1 MLPLILCLLLLG
13 GITAPASAQ
22 IYKYIDKNG
31 VVRYT
36 NDLTQVPEDRLPG
49 AKRNAIPE
57 IKSTPPT
64 TPAPQPDRPV
74 PAKPPLE
81 PAKPPLEKM
90 AGPEKP
96 DADLSREAQALEKE
110 YKKLMAEKEQIE
122 RDTATYTKRYK
133 TRNRKGVPRKKLKEL
148 ELQKAEWDKKF
159 IDYQAKKKALEL
171 LKEKAAKK

>member
-49 AKRNAIPE
+49 AQRNAIPE
-57 IKSTPPT
+57 IKSTPPNT
-64 TPAPQPDRPV
+64 TAPQP
-74 PAKPPLE
+74 E
-81 PAKPPLEKM
+81 QPPLEKM

-96 DADLSREAQALEKE
+96 DADFSREAQALEKE
-110 YKKLMAEKEQIE
+110 YKELMAEKEQIE

-133 TRNRKGVPRKKLKEL
+133 TRNRKGVSRKKLKEL

>member
-13 GITAPASAQ
+13 GISAPASAE

-36 NDLTQVPEDRLPG
+36 NDLTQVPEDRLPD

-57 IKSTPPT
+57 IKSTPSN
-64 TPAPQPDRPV
+64 TPAPQPVQPV
-74 PAKPPLE
+74 PAKPPL
-81 PAKPPLEKM
+81 KKM
-90 AGPEKP
+90 AGPER
-96 DADLSREAQALEKE
+96 DFSREAQALEKE
-110 YKKLMAEKEQIE
+110 YKELMTEKEQIE

-133 TRNRKGVPRKKLKEL
+133 TRKRKGVSRKKLKEL

-171 LKEKAAKK
+171 LKGKSATK

>member
-13 GITAPASAQ
+13 GISAPASAE

-36 NDLTQVPEDRLPG
+36 NDLTQVPEDRLPD

-57 IKSTPPT
+57 IKSTPSN
-64 TPAPQPDRPV
+64 TPAPQPVQPV
-74 PAKPPLE
+74 PAKPPL
-81 PAKPPLEKM
+81 KKM
-90 AGPEKP
+90 AGPER
-96 DADLSREAQALEKE
+96 DFSQEAQALEKE
-110 YKKLMAEKEQIE
+110 YKELMAEKEQIE

-133 TRNRKGVPRKKLKEL
+133 TRKRKGVSRKKLKEL

-171 LKEKAAKK
+171 LKERAATK